1 MRKRRR
7 SRRATTTP
15 GSRPSPGPP
24 AAGRPAWAAWPTG
37 PLPGSL
43 MGPPRPIPG
52 PATVGG
58 DFSAHRR
65 RGPAQTRRD
74 RARNRAHQRSSMV
87 NEPSQCRSWSQ
98 SRRPAVPK
106 LVMQRDR
113 SAFLKGFEVSRD
125 VVAGGVAGG
134 LCAGARRQRS
144 RGQGRPEAAPSGVG
158 LDAGEQRRRVS
169 AQARAAGLG
178 SVARTRVLDD
188 LRTGSSA
195 AEAFLRPTVV
205 GMVRSGTTT
214 TGSSS
219 SSTTPPVA
227 GIMPITSSRR
237 AVSEPAHAAVAGVWR
252 QRISPSRSP

>member
-1 MRKRRR
+1 MRTDSAAWATRLPLSAR
-7 SRRATTTP
+7 SWRNAASDRPPDPTTTTTP
-15 GSRPSPGPP
+15 TACRAVGPCHIMPVRGRIHAQHRPNAVISPRVDHEQGNEQ
-24 AAGRPAWAAWPTG
+24 
-37 PLPGSL
+37 
-43 MGPPRPIPG
+43 
-52 PATVGG
+52 ATAYGAEG
-58 DFSAHRR
+58 
-65 RGPAQTRRD
+65 
-74 RARNRAHQRSSMV
+74 
-87 NEPSQCRSWSQ
+87 PSQ
-98 SRRPAVPK
+98 AGDAA
-106 LVMQRDR
+106 DR

-144 RGQGRPEAAPSGVG
+144 WGQGRPEAAPSGVG
-158 LDAGEQRRRVS
+158 LDAGEQRRSVG
-169 AQARAAGLG
+169 AQPRAAGLG
-178 SVARTRVLDD
+178 SVPRTRVLDD

-219 SSTTPPVA
+219 SPTTPPVA